1 MKPKVTIGV
10 PVYNGEKIIR
20 QCLNAML
27 EQTFT
32 DFELIISD
40 NASSDKTEQICRE
53 YESHDKRVTYIRHQE
68 NMGTAFNFKFLM
80 EKSIG
85 EYFMWA
91 AVDDIRS
98 PDFLAIHV
106 NFLDNN
112 PSYVSSTSPTIFD
125 GKKVPDEMMGDW
137 MLDQDR
143 VALRM
148 LKFFSCWH
156 ANSHFYGLHRR
167 SSVIKWPEIYL
178 QGFHGDD
185 WTLVMHLASLGK
197 LNRSN
202 QGWVKFGPFGIS
214 AKRNLFAFYRK
225 NWLDYFIPFHK
236 TSRKAINIVNDA
248 GVIEWI
254 NLLYKLLK
262 FNIKG
267 FKAQLNHDKWDK
279 RLAQIIEVIR
289 LDDKDIQPKFVI
301 CGAGDIGRR
310 LYNCMSDHGIA
321 ASLFTDKVLSGQ
333 ELVFDG
339 VSVPVVRVSDA
350 IERGFTCFI
359 IASKEFSTDITHE
372 VSNEAELRKL
382 QVTIIRLYR

>member
-20 QCLNAML
+20 QCLDAML

-40 NASSDKTEQICRE
+40 NASNDKTEQICRE
-53 YESHDKRVTYIRHQE
+53 YESRDKRVTYIKHPE

-80 EKSIG
+80 EKAIG

-91 AVDDIRS
+91 AVDDTRS

-106 NFLDNN
+106 HFLDDNS
-112 PSYVSSTSPTIFD
+112 SYVSSTSPTTFD
-125 GKKVPDEMMGDW
+125 GKPVPDEMMGDW

-167 SSVIKWPEIYL
+167 ASVIKWPEIYKP
-178 QGFHGDD
+178 GFHGDD

-197 LNRSN
+197 LNRSS

-225 NWLDYFIPFHK
+225 NRLDYFIPFHK
-236 TSRKAINIVNDA
+236 TSCKAISIVNDA
-248 GVIEWI
+248 GVIEWVH
-254 NLLYKLLK
+254 LFYKLLK

-279 RLAQIIEVIR
+279 RLTQIIKALR
-289 LDDKDIQPKFVI
+289 LDDKDMRPQFVI
-301 CGAGDIGRR
+301 CGAGDMGRR
-310 LYNCMSDHGIA
+310 LYNSMSDKGIV
-321 ASLFTDKVLSGQ
+321 ASLFTDRALSGQ
-333 ELVFDG
+333 KLIFDG
-339 VSVPVVRVSDA
+339 VLVPVVRVSDA
-350 IERGFTCFI
+350 MELGFTSYI
-359 IASKEFSTDITHE
+359 IASKEFSADITCE
-372 VSNEAELRKL
+372 VRNEAESRKL
-382 QVTIIRLYR
+382 DITIMQLYS

>member
-1 MKPKVTIGV
+1 
-10 PVYNGEKIIR
+10 
-20 QCLNAML
+20 
-27 EQTFT
+27 
-32 DFELIISD
+32 
-40 NASSDKTEQICRE
+40 
-53 YESHDKRVTYIRHQE
+53 
-68 NMGTAFNFKFLM
+68 
-80 EKSIG
+80 
-85 EYFMWA
+85 MWA